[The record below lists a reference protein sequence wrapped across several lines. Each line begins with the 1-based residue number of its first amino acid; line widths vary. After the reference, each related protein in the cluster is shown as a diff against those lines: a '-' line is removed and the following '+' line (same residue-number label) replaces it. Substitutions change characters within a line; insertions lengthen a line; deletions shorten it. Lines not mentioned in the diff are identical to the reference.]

1 MGKSFGLAASP
12 ASGGSSRRVRVA
24 VVDYGAANMVSITKA
39 LAAVGAEV
47 SVATDAS
54 GFESVD
60 AIVVPGVGAARA
72 AMVQLDAQGL
82 RQPILD
88 WALSDKPL
96 LGICLGFQILFEASD
111 EGDVESLGV
120 LAGRTVE
127 LADAPT
133 LPHIG
138 WNSVFVRR
146 PHPLFSGVPN
156 CSHFYFVHSYAPVP
170 TDESIVLGRTS
181 HGRPFVSAVA
191 KGNLL
196 GVQFHPEKSSDAG
209 LRVLSNFLG
218 IVEAAR
224 DGRAM
229 PAGGAVTAESWSDHS
244 PEVC

>member
-1 MGKSFGLAASP
+1 MDGRA
-12 ASGGSSRRVRVA
+12 RIA

-47 SVATDAS
+47 SVAGDAA

-60 AIVVPGVGAARA
+60 AVVVPGVGAAKA
-72 AMVQLDAQGL
+72 AMVQLEAQGIRRPL
-82 RQPILD
+82 LD
-88 WALSDKPL
+88 WARAGRPL
-96 LGICLGFQILFEASD
+96 LGICLGLQVFFEASD
-111 EGDVESLGV
+111 EGDAEALGI

-138 WNSVFVRR
+138 WNAVFVGR
-146 PHPLFSGVPN
+146 PHPIFDGVPN

-170 TDESIVLGRTS
+170 ADPSIVLGRTC

-191 KGNLL
+191 QGNVIGL
-196 GVQFHPEKSSDAG
+196 QFHPEKSSDAG
-209 LRVLSNFLG
+209 LRVLSNFVR
-218 IVEAAR
+218 IVEAVRA
-224 DGRAM
+224 GRPV
-229 PAGGAVTAESWSDHS
+229 PAGGAVSAESWSDCS

>member
-1 MGKSFGLAASP
+1 MGALPSDSP
-12 ASGGSSRRVRVA
+12 LSTADRRARIA

-47 SVATDAS
+47 SVAVDAA
-54 GFESVD
+54 GFENVD

-72 AMVQLDAQGL
+72 AMVQLQAQGL

-88 WALSDKPL
+88 WARAGRPL
-96 LGICLGFQILFEASD
+96 LGICLGLQVLFEASD
-111 EGDVESLGV
+111 EGDAEALGI
-120 LAGRTVE
+120 LAGRTVG
-127 LADAPT
+127 LVDAPT

-146 PHPLFSGVPN
+146 PHPIFDGVPN

-170 TDESIVLGRTS
+170 ADESIVLGQTC

-191 KGNLL
+191 QGHVVGL
-196 GVQFHPEKSSDAG
+196 QFHPEKSSDAG
-209 LRVLSNFLG
+209 LQVLSNFVAM
-218 IVEAAR
+218 VEALR
-224 DGRAM
+224 DGRPL
-229 PAGGAVTAESWSDHS
+229 PAGGSVSAESWSDCS